1 MIGNPPSPEGPSS
14 FGGPHRRALE
24 DTVRAHASGP
34 LATRSDAIALC
45 EAAGRLSLA
54 GAPPNALEG
63 GARERLVAR
72 LGEGL
77 GLDGLAEDAA
87 LLVELLDE
95 LDDDEAASGRSSR
108 ETEQIVRDALAA
120 RDRAE
125 WMQEGAKCL
134 LGASPLGVGTM
145 AESDAMAIATFDET
159 LRAELPRL
167 TRWNHVRGEG
177 LATASSAEKRRFRWR
192 AEAVEIDPTAW
203 EAMSAVAALVAT
215 EPAAAARFE
224 ALLAAARGLD
234 ALRDAKR

>member
-1 MIGNPPSPEGPSS
+1 MIGSPPSPDGPTS
-14 FGGPHRRALE
+14 FGGPSRQALE
-24 DTVRAHASGP
+24 DTVRSHASGP
-34 LATRSDAIALC
+34 LATRSEASALC

-54 GAPPNALEG
+54 GAPPSALAG
-63 GARERLVAR
+63 SARERLVAR
-72 LGEGL
+72 LSEGL

-108 ETEQIVRDALAA
+108 ETEHIVRDALAT

-125 WMQEGAKCL
+125 WMQEGARCL
-134 LGASPLGVGTM
+134 LGATSLGG
-145 AESDAMAIATFDET
+145 AGLSESDAMAIATFDET
-159 LRAELPRL
+159 LRNELPRL

-215 EPAAAARFE
+215 EPAAAERFE
-224 ALLAAARGLD
+224 ALLAAARGL
-234 ALRDAKR
+234 AAMRDTR